1 MPVGCTEKR
10 ERGADAIPAG
20 WPEKD
25 GEGGRQRLAMPFS
38 WSEREREREIR
49 D

>member
-1 MPVGCTEKR
+1 MPVGCTEKRER

-25 GEGGRQRLAMPFS
+25 GEGGARDWQCPLAGQR
-38 WSEREREREIR
+38 ERERER